1 MRSPPPPRRDSMI
14 DHHPITPSL
23 ELVQQWTDEIYGGPG
38 VVAASN
44 DICLAKLAAQWGA
57 DQELEGLTL
66 DCDNIDVPVWYYGDD
81 VYVYK
86 EGYASGWADA
96 TLATDRAR
104 WGRPV
109 TQENRND

>member
-1 MRSPPPPRRDSMI
+1 MTDQHPLTDEMRE
-14 DHHPITPSL
+14 
-23 ELVQQWTDEIYGGPG
+23 ELVP
-38 VVAASN
+38 
-44 DICLAKLAAQWGA
+44 
-57 DQELEGLTL
+57 EGLTL

>member
-1 MRSPPPPRRDSMI
+1 MI
-14 DHHPITPSL
+14 DHPITLSP
-23 ELVQQWTDEIYGGPG
+23 ELVNEWLHKPEFAQPG
-38 VVAASN
+38 LSN
-44 DICLAKLAAQWGA
+44 LVTITTNKLNQICADAAQWGA
-57 DQELEGLTL
+57 EQELEGLTL

-104 WGRPV
+104 WGQPV